1 MVMPVTQL
9 YQERFYN
16 DSYAILSHWKGVL
29 LRFEYLLLY
38 KRWIPSLLFCCIVH
52 IAYWFPI
59 YLQLNKTFVFTTL
72 VCLAILFDLGKNWLF
87 RKIEDLITSFTGFN
101 FEDEIRLAI
110 KNEEIYSIQEL
121 SYYAAKGFRRFL
133 KLINI
138 FAPYRE
144 NHPTVFLILS
154 CVMSLAVIWVGYCA
168 KEHHFTYFILNIV
181 LIFPGLM
188 YHRVFSRIWAVLK
201 PHIDKLE
208 AEFDKGQLE
217 SIAEREAGEKE
228 LWEPIASAP
237 FFKKSPEVDPFGTS
251 KNRVDGFDP
260 DDLDTSES
268 QFIQSFIPHRLQ
280 VSTEKNKL
288 ALDTM
293 TREIMSTCRNRED
306 IDYWFAEVTEDPRNV
321 KRGHTDSGTDNH
333 TTPSDRV
340 VLSNTNS
347 FDPTFNSDF
356 DSAAWDEFSTD
367 DEMVVD
373 GPTEGQTRNR
383 A

>member
-1 MVMPVTQL
+1 M
-9 YQERFYN
+9 
-16 DSYAILSHWKGVL
+16 
-29 LRFEYLLLY
+29 
-38 KRWIPSLLFCCIVH
+38 
-52 IAYWFPI
+52 
-59 YLQLNKTFVFTTL
+59 
-72 VCLAILFDLGKNWLF
+72 
-87 RKIEDLITSFTGFN
+87 
-101 FEDEIRLAI
+101 
-110 KNEEIYSIQEL
+110 
-121 SYYAAKGFRRFL
+121 
-133 KLINI
+133 NI

-154 CVMSLAVIWVGYCA
+154 CFMSLVVIWVGYCA
-168 KEHHFTYFILNIV
+168 KEHHFTYFILNTV

-188 YHRVFSRIWAVLK
+188 HHRIFSRIWAMLK
-201 PHIDKLE
+201 PYIDKLE

-228 LWEPIASAP
+228 LWGPIASAS
-237 FFKKSPEVDPFGTS
+237 FFKKSPEADPFGAP

-260 DDLDTSES
+260 DDLDASES

-280 VSTEKNKL
+280 MSTEKNKL

-293 TREIMSTCRNRED
+293 TREIMSTCRNQDD
-306 IDYWFAEVTEDPRNV
+306 IDYWFAEVTEDPRNF
-321 KRGHTDSGTDNH
+321 KRIYTDSGTDNH

-340 VLSNTNS
+340 VLSNANS

-373 GPTEGQTRNR
+373 GPTEEQTRNR